1 MTMESTRRALM
12 ALATLALM
20 IGAVRIL
27 AFQQPAPGQPELIA
41 RGELLSVD
49 TVAKHLSIR
58 TTEKIDMQF
67 RYTEQTEVTGAKEGS
82 AGLATVTGAQVTV
95 HFTREGPVNVATKIE
110 VRSVLRLAQ

>member
-1 MTMESTRRALM
+1 MQSTRRALM

-20 IGAVRIL
+20 IGAARVL
-27 AFQQPAPGQPELIA
+27 AFQQPTPGQPEMIV

-67 RYTEQTEVTGAKEGS
+67 RYTEQTEVTGAQEGR
-82 AGLATVTGAQVTV
+82 AGLASMTHALVTV

-110 VRSVLRLAQ
+110 VRSVLKLA